1 MAPVAEA
8 NPRAGSRTVFSWKGK
23 CSVMT
28 AKLAVL
34 LGIVQGLTE
43 FLPVSSSGHLVL
55 VQTFFGGSNP
65 EADYMLFDVLLHFGT
80 LVSVFIAFW
89 GDIRELI
96 IEFFGWVGSGFK
108 LEGHAYRRFIVMVLI
123 TIVPMFPVLLIKDQL
138 DALFSNTMF
147 VGCALLVTA
156 VVLLLSERAP
166 RLHKD
171 ASNASW
177 LDALL
182 VGCAQ
187 AVAVV
192 PGISRSGSTICA
204 GLFRGFSRD
213 FAVRFAFIMSLPVV
227 FGANLLEVGDA
238 LAQAESTG
246 IPLHL
251 YAIGIFASM
260 VSGLL
265 AIRLI
270 RLVTNKGHFRPF
282 VIYCGLVGVLS
293 IVATL
298 AQSLAA
304 GA

>member
-1 MAPVAEA
+1 
-8 NPRAGSRTVFSWKGK
+8 
-23 CSVMT
+23 MT
-28 AKLAVL
+28 AWLAIL
-34 LGIVQGLTE
+34 LGVVQGLTE

-55 VQTFFGGSNP
+55 VQSFFGGSDV

-89 GDIRELI
+89 GDIRELLV
-96 IEFFGWVGSGFK
+96 EFFGWVRSGFR
-108 LEGHAYRRFIVMVLI
+108 LEGRPYRRFIVMVLI
-123 TIVPMFPVLLIKDQL
+123 TIIPMFPVLLIKDKL
-138 DALFSNTMF
+138 ETLFSNTTF
-147 VGCALLVTA
+147 VGVALLVTA
-156 VVLLLSERAP
+156 LVLLLSERAP
-166 RLHKD
+166 RLRKD

-177 LDALL
+177 LDAFL

-204 GLFRGFSRD
+204 GLFCGFSRD

-238 LAQAESTG
+238 LQQAELAG
-246 IPLHL
+246 VPIHL
-251 YAIGIFASM
+251 YLLGIVFSM

-270 RLVTNKGHFRPF
+270 RLVTTRGHFRPF
-282 VIYCGLVGVLS
+282 VIYCTLVGV
-293 IVATL
+293 ITL
-298 AQSLAA
+298 IASLIQHFRAA
-304 GA
+304 

>member
-1 MAPVAEA
+1 
-8 NPRAGSRTVFSWKGK
+8 
-23 CSVMT
+23 MT

-156 VVLLLSERAP
+156 FVLLLSERAP

-171 ASNASW
+171 AANASW

-265 AIRLI
+265 AIRMI

>member
-1 MAPVAEA
+1 
-8 NPRAGSRTVFSWKGK
+8 
-23 CSVMT
+23 MT
-28 AKLAVL
+28 IWLAIL
-34 LGIVQGLTE
+34 LGVVQGLTE

-55 VQTFFGGSNP
+55 IQTFFGGSNP

-89 GDIRELI
+89 GDIRSLLA
-96 IEFFGWVGSGFK
+96 EFFGWIRDGFK
-108 LEGHAYRRFIVMVLI
+108 LRNRPYRRFIVMVLI
-123 TIVPMFPVLLIKDQL
+123 TIIPMFPVLLVKDQL

-156 VVLLLSERAP
+156 VVLMLSERAP
-166 RLHKD
+166 RKRRD
-171 ASNASW
+171 ASNATW
-177 LDALL
+177 LDAFL

-227 FGANLLEVGDA
+227 FGANLLEIGDA
-238 LAQAESTG
+238 VAQAESTG
-246 IPLHL
+246 IPVSM
-251 YAIGIFASM
+251 YIIGVAAAMI
-260 VSGLL
+260 SGLL

-282 VIYCGLVGVLS
+282 VVYCGLVGVLS
-293 IVATL
+293 IIASIITHFR
-298 AQSLAA
+298 AA
-304 GA
+304 

>member
-1 MAPVAEA
+1 
-8 NPRAGSRTVFSWKGK
+8 
-23 CSVMT
+23 MT

-123 TIVPMFPVLLIKDQL
+123 TIVPMFPVLLIKDKL

-156 VVLLLSERAP
+156 FVLLLSERAP

-238 LAQAESTG
+238 LAQAKSTG

>member
-1 MAPVAEA
+1 MSI
-8 NPRAGSRTVFSWKGK
+8 G
-23 CSVMT
+23 
-28 AKLAVL
+28 LAVL
-34 LGIVQGLTE
+34 LGLVQGLTE

-80 LVSVFIAFW
+80 LLSVFIAFW
-89 GDIRELI
+89 KDVRELL
-96 IEFFGWVGSGFK
+96 IEFVGWIRDGLRLK
-108 LEGHAYRRFIVMVLI
+108 KRPYRRFIVMVLI
-123 TIVPMFPVLLIKDQL
+123 TIVPMLPVLLVKDKL
-138 DALFSNTMF
+138 DALFSNTLF

-156 VVLLLSERAP
+156 AVLLLSERAP
-166 RLHKD
+166 RLRKD

-177 LDALL
+177 LDAFL

-204 GLFRGFSRD
+204 GLFCGFSRD

-238 LAQAESTG
+238 VAQAESTG

-251 YAIGIFASM
+251 YAIGVAVSM
-260 VSGLL
+260 ISGLL

-282 VIYCGLVGVLS
+282 VIYCALIGVLAIAGS
-293 IVATL
+293 VV
-298 AQSLAA
+298 QHFRAA
-304 GA
+304 

>member
-1 MAPVAEA
+1 
-8 NPRAGSRTVFSWKGK
+8 
-23 CSVMT
+23 MT

-55 VQTFFGGSNP
+55 VQTFLGGSNP

-96 IEFFGWVGSGFK
+96 IEFFGWVSSGFK

-123 TIVPMFPVLLIKDQL
+123 TIVPMFPVLLVKDQL

-171 ASNASW
+171 AANASW

>member
-1 MAPVAEA
+1 
-8 NPRAGSRTVFSWKGK
+8 
-23 CSVMT
+23 MT

-156 VVLLLSERAP
+156 FVLLLSERAP

-171 ASNASW
+171 AANASW

-293 IVATL
+293 IVATF

>member
-1 MAPVAEA
+1 
-8 NPRAGSRTVFSWKGK
+8 
-23 CSVMT
+23 MT
-28 AKLAVL
+28 AGLAIL
-34 LGIVQGLTE
+34 LGLVQGLTE

-55 VQTFFGGSNP
+55 VQTFFGGPDP
-65 EADYMLFDVLLHFGT
+65 ETDYMLFDVLLHFGT
-80 LVSVFIAFW
+80 LVSVFIAFR
-89 GDIRELI
+89 GDIRELL
-96 IEFFGWVGSGFK
+96 IEFFGWVGDGFRLK
-108 LEGHAYRRFIVMVLI
+108 NRPYRRFIVMVLI
-123 TIVPMFPVLLIKDQL
+123 TILPMFPVLLVKDEL
-138 DALFSNTMF
+138 DALFSNTLF
-147 VGCALLVTA
+147 VGFALLVTA

-166 RLHKD
+166 RLRKD
-171 ASNASW
+171 ASNATW

-238 LAQAESTG
+238 LTQAKSTG
-246 IPLHL
+246 IPLYL
-251 YAIGIFASM
+251 YVLGIVVSM

-270 RLVTNKGHFRPF
+270 RLVTGKGHFRPF
-282 VIYCGLVGVLS
+282 VIYCGLVGILS
-293 IVATL
+293 IVASIILHFRTPAL
-298 AQSLAA
+298 
-304 GA
+304 

>member
-1 MAPVAEA
+1 
-8 NPRAGSRTVFSWKGK
+8 
-23 CSVMT
+23 MT

-123 TIVPMFPVLLIKDQL
+123 TIVPMFPVLLIKDKL

-156 VVLLLSERAP
+156 FVLLLSERAP

-171 ASNASW
+171 AANASW

>member
-1 MAPVAEA
+1 
-8 NPRAGSRTVFSWKGK
+8 
-23 CSVMT
+23 MT
-28 AKLAVL
+28 IWLAIL
-34 LGIVQGLTE
+34 LGVVQGLTE

-55 VQTFFGGSNP
+55 IQTFFGGSNP

-89 GDIRELI
+89 GDIRELLT
-96 IEFFGWVGSGFK
+96 EFIGWIRDGFR
-108 LEGHAYRRFIVMVLI
+108 LRNRPYRRFIVMVLI
-123 TIVPMFPVLLIKDQL
+123 TIIPMFPVLLVKDQL

-147 VGCALLVTA
+147 VGFALLVTA
-156 VVLLLSERAP
+156 VVLMLSERAP
-166 RLHKD
+166 RKRKD
-171 ASNASW
+171 ASNATW
-177 LDALL
+177 LDAFL

-227 FGANLLEVGDA
+227 FGANLLEVSDA
-238 LAQAESTG
+238 VAQAESTG
-246 IPLHL
+246 IPVGMYILGV
-251 YAIGIFASM
+251 AVAM

-282 VIYCGLVGVLS
+282 VVYCGLVGVLS
-293 IVATL
+293 VIASVIMHFR
-298 AQSLAA
+298 AA
-304 GA
+304 

>member
-1 MAPVAEA
+1 
-8 NPRAGSRTVFSWKGK
+8 
-23 CSVMT
+23 MT

-123 TIVPMFPVLLIKDQL
+123 TIVPMFPVLLIKDKL

-156 VVLLLSERAP
+156 FVLLLSERAP

>member
-1 MAPVAEA
+1 
-8 NPRAGSRTVFSWKGK
+8 
-23 CSVMT
+23 MT

-123 TIVPMFPVLLIKDQL
+123 TIVPMFPVLLVKDQL

-156 VVLLLSERAP
+156 FVLLLSERAP

-171 ASNASW
+171 AANASW

-238 LAQAESTG
+238 LAQAKSTG

>member
-1 MAPVAEA
+1 
-8 NPRAGSRTVFSWKGK
+8 
-23 CSVMT
+23 MT

-156 VVLLLSERAP
+156 FVLLLSERAP

-171 ASNASW
+171 AANASW

-251 YAIGIFASM
+251 YVIGIFASM

>member
-1 MAPVAEA
+1 
-8 NPRAGSRTVFSWKGK
+8 
-23 CSVMT
+23 MT
-28 AKLAVL
+28 IWLAIL
-34 LGIVQGLTE
+34 LGVVQGLTE

-55 VQTFFGGSNP
+55 IQTFFGGSNP

-89 GDIRELI
+89 GDIRELF
-96 IEFFGWVGSGFK
+96 IEFFGWAGDGFK
-108 LEGHAYRRFIVMVLI
+108 LRNRPYRRFIVMVLI
-123 TIVPMFPVLLIKDQL
+123 TIIPMFPVLLVKDRL
-138 DALFSNTMF
+138 DALFSNTLF

-156 VVLLLSERAP
+156 IVLMLSERAP
-166 RLHKD
+166 KKRKD
-171 ASNASW
+171 ASNATW
-177 LDALL
+177 LDAFL

-227 FGANLLEVGDA
+227 FGANLLEIGDA
-238 LAQAESTG
+238 VAQAESTG
-246 IPLHL
+246 IPVSM
-251 YAIGIFASM
+251 YIIGVAVAM
-260 VSGLL
+260 LSGLL

-282 VIYCGLVGVLS
+282 VVYCGLVGVLS
-293 IVATL
+293 IIASVIMHFR
-298 AQSLAA
+298 AA
-304 GA
+304 

>member
-1 MAPVAEA
+1 
-8 NPRAGSRTVFSWKGK
+8 
-23 CSVMT
+23 MT
-28 AKLAVL
+28 AGLAIL
-34 LGIVQGLTE
+34 LGLVQGLTE

-89 GDIRELI
+89 DDVRELI
-96 IEFFGWVGSGFK
+96 LEFFGWAKDGFK
-108 LEGHAYRRFIVMVLI
+108 LKDRPYRRFIVMVLI
-123 TIVPMFPVLLIKDQL
+123 TIVPMFPVLLVKDKL
-138 DALFSNTMF
+138 DALFSNTLF

-156 VVLLLSERAP
+156 AVLLFSERAP

-171 ASNASW
+171 AANATW

-187 AVAVV
+187 AIAVV

-246 IPLHL
+246 IPIHL
-251 YAIGIFASM
+251 YLLGIVVSM

-270 RLVTNKGHFRPF
+270 RLVTNQGHFRPF
-282 VIYCGLVGVLS
+282 VLYCGVVGVIS
-293 IVATL
+293 IIA
-298 AQSLAA
+298 SLLVK
-304 GA
+304 

>member
-1 MAPVAEA
+1 
-8 NPRAGSRTVFSWKGK
+8 
-23 CSVMT
+23 MT

-123 TIVPMFPVLLIKDQL
+123 TIVPMFPVLLVKDQL

-156 VVLLLSERAP
+156 FVLLLSERAP

-171 ASNASW
+171 AANASW

-293 IVATL
+293 IVSTL

>member
-1 MAPVAEA
+1 
-8 NPRAGSRTVFSWKGK
+8 
-23 CSVMT
+23 MT
-28 AKLAVL
+28 IWLAIL
-34 LGIVQGLTE
+34 LGVVQGLTE

-55 VQTFFGGSNP
+55 IQTFFGGSNP

-89 GDIRELI
+89 GDVRELLV
-96 IEFFGWVGSGFK
+96 EFFGWVRDGFK
-108 LEGHAYRRFIVMVLI
+108 LRNRPYRRFIMMVLI
-123 TIVPMFPVLLIKDQL
+123 TIIPMFPVLLVKDQL

-156 VVLLLSERAP
+156 VVLMLSERAP
-166 RLHKD
+166 RKHKD
-171 ASNASW
+171 AANATW
-177 LDALL
+177 LDAFL

-227 FGANLLEVGDA
+227 FGANLLEIGDA
-238 LAQAESTG
+238 VAQAESTG
-246 IPLHL
+246 IPV
-251 YAIGIFASM
+251 SM
-260 VSGLL
+260 YILGVVVAMISGLL

-282 VIYCGLVGVLS
+282 VVYCGLVGVLS
-293 IVATL
+293 IIA
-298 AQSLAA
+298 SIIMHFRAA
-304 GA
+304 

>member
-1 MAPVAEA
+1 
-8 NPRAGSRTVFSWKGK
+8 
-23 CSVMT
+23 MT
-28 AKLAVL
+28 IWLAIL
-34 LGIVQGLTE
+34 LGVVQGLTE

-55 VQTFFGGSNP
+55 IQTFFGGSNP

-89 GDIRELI
+89 GDIRELF
-96 IEFFGWVGSGFK
+96 IEFFGWIRDGFQ
-108 LEGHAYRRFIVMVLI
+108 LRNRPYRRFIVMVLI
-123 TIVPMFPVLLIKDQL
+123 TIIPMFPVLLVKDRL

-156 VVLLLSERAP
+156 VVLMLSERAP
-166 RLHKD
+166 RKRKD
-171 ASNASW
+171 AANATW
-177 LDALL
+177 LDAFL

-227 FGANLLEVGDA
+227 FGANLLEIGDA
-238 LAQAESTG
+238 VAQAESTG
-246 IPLHL
+246 IPISM
-251 YAIGIFASM
+251 YIIGVVVAMI
-260 VSGLL
+260 SGLL

-282 VIYCGLVGVLS
+282 VVYCGLVGVLS
-293 IVATL
+293 IIASVIMHFR
-298 AQSLAA
+298 AA
-304 GA
+304 

>member
-1 MAPVAEA
+1 M
-8 NPRAGSRTVFSWKGK
+8 TVG
-23 CSVMT
+23 
-28 AKLAVL
+28 LAIL
-34 LGIVQGLTE
+34 LGLVQGLTE

-89 GDIRELI
+89 GDIRELFV
-96 IEFFGWVGSGFK
+96 EFFGWVRDGFQ
-108 LEGHAYRRFIVMVLI
+108 LRNRPYRRFIVMVLI
-123 TIVPMFPVLLIKDQL
+123 TILPMFPVLLVKDKL
-138 DALFSNTMF
+138 EELFSNTLF

-156 VVLLLSERAP
+156 LVLLLSERAP

-171 ASNASW
+171 AGSANW
-177 LDALL
+177 LDAFL

-227 FGANLLEVGDA
+227 FGANLLEVSDA
-238 LAQAESTG
+238 IAQAEVSSG
-246 IPLHL
+246 IPIYL
-251 YAIGIFASM
+251 YILGIAVAM

-282 VIYCGLVGVLS
+282 VVYCGLVGIVSIIAS
-293 IVATL
+293 IVVRI
-298 AQSLAA
+298 QAA
-304 GA
+304 

>member
-1 MAPVAEA
+1 
-8 NPRAGSRTVFSWKGK
+8 
-23 CSVMT
+23 MT
-28 AKLAVL
+28 AGLAIL
-34 LGIVQGLTE
+34 LGLVQGLTE

-89 GDIRELI
+89 DDVRELI
-96 IEFFGWVGSGFK
+96 LEFFGWAKDGFK
-108 LEGHAYRRFIVMVLI
+108 LKNRPYRRFIVMVLI
-123 TIVPMFPVLLIKDQL
+123 TIVPMFPVLLVKDKL
-138 DALFSNTMF
+138 DALFSNTLF

-156 VVLLLSERAP
+156 AVLLLSERAP

-171 ASNASW
+171 AANATW

-187 AVAVV
+187 AIAVV

-246 IPLHL
+246 IPIHL
-251 YAIGIFASM
+251 YLLGIVVSM

-282 VIYCGLVGVLS
+282 VLYCGVVGVIS
-293 IVATL
+293 IIA
-298 AQSLAA
+298 SLLVK
-304 GA
+304 

>member
-1 MAPVAEA
+1 
-8 NPRAGSRTVFSWKGK
+8 
-23 CSVMT
+23 MT

>member
-1 MAPVAEA
+1 
-8 NPRAGSRTVFSWKGK
+8 
-23 CSVMT
+23 MT
-28 AKLAVL
+28 IWLAIL
-34 LGIVQGLTE
+34 LGVVQGLTE

-55 VQTFFGGSNP
+55 IQTFFGGSNP

-89 GDIRELI
+89 GDVRELLV
-96 IEFFGWVGSGFK
+96 EFFGWVQDGFK
-108 LEGHAYRRFIVMVLI
+108 LRNRPYRRFIVMVLI
-123 TIVPMFPVLLIKDQL
+123 TIIPMFPVLLVKDRL

-156 VVLLLSERAP
+156 VVLMLSERAP
-166 RLHKD
+166 RKHKD
-171 ASNASW
+171 AANATW
-177 LDALL
+177 LDAFL

-227 FGANLLEVGDA
+227 FGANLLEIGDA
-238 LAQAESTG
+238 VAQAESTG
-246 IPLHL
+246 IPV
-251 YAIGIFASM
+251 SM
-260 VSGLL
+260 YILGVVVAMISGLL

-282 VIYCGLVGVLS
+282 VVYCGLVGVLS
-293 IVATL
+293 IIA
-298 AQSLAA
+298 SIIMHFRAA
-304 GA
+304 

>member
-1 MAPVAEA
+1 
-8 NPRAGSRTVFSWKGK
+8 
-23 CSVMT
+23 MT

-96 IEFFGWVGSGFK
+96 IEFFGWVSSGFK
-108 LEGHAYRRFIVMVLI
+108 LEDHAYRRFIVMVLI
-123 TIVPMFPVLLIKDQL
+123 TIVPMFPVLLVKDQL

-171 ASNASW
+171 AANASW

>member
-1 MAPVAEA
+1 
-8 NPRAGSRTVFSWKGK
+8 
-23 CSVMT
+23 MT
-28 AKLAVL
+28 IWLAIL
-34 LGIVQGLTE
+34 LGVVQGLTE

-55 VQTFFGGSNP
+55 IQTFFGGSNP

-89 GDIRELI
+89 GDVRELLV
-96 IEFFGWVGSGFK
+96 EFFGWVRDGFK
-108 LEGHAYRRFIVMVLI
+108 LRNRPYRRFIMMVLI
-123 TIVPMFPVLLIKDQL
+123 TIIPMFPVLLVKDQL

-156 VVLLLSERAP
+156 VVLML
-166 RLHKD
+166 KD
-171 ASNASW
+171 AANATW
-177 LDALL
+177 LDAFL

-227 FGANLLEVGDA
+227 FGANLLEIGDA
-238 LAQAESTG
+238 VAQAESTG
-246 IPLHL
+246 IPV
-251 YAIGIFASM
+251 SM
-260 VSGLL
+260 YILGVVVAMISGLL

-282 VIYCGLVGVLS
+282 VVYCGLVGVLS
-293 IVATL
+293 IIA
-298 AQSLAA
+298 SIIMHFRAA
-304 GA
+304 

>member
-1 MAPVAEA
+1 
-8 NPRAGSRTVFSWKGK
+8 
-23 CSVMT
+23 MT
-28 AKLAVL
+28 TWLAIL
-34 LGIVQGLTE
+34 LGFVQGLTE

-55 VQTFFGGSNP
+55 VQTFFGGANP

-89 GDIRELI
+89 GDIRQLLV
-96 IEFFGWVGSGFK
+96 EFVGWVRDGFK
-108 LEGHAYRRFIVMVLI
+108 LKNRPYRRFILMVLI
-123 TIVPMFPVLLIKDQL
+123 TIVPMFPVLLVKDKL
-138 DALFSNTMF
+138 DALFSNTLF

-166 RLHKD
+166 RLRKD
-171 ASNASW
+171 ASSATW
-177 LDALL
+177 LDAFL

-204 GLFRGFSRD
+204 GLFCGFSRD

-238 LAQAESTG
+238 VAQAKSTG
-246 IPLHL
+246 IPIHL
-251 YAIGIFASM
+251 YIIGVVVAMI
-260 VSGLL
+260 SGLL

-270 RLVTNKGHFRPF
+270 RLITNKGHFRPF
-282 VIYCGLVGVLS
+282 VIYCGLVGILS
-293 IVATL
+293 IIASIIL
-298 AQSLAA
+298 HFRAA
-304 GA
+304 

>member
-1 MAPVAEA
+1 
-8 NPRAGSRTVFSWKGK
+8 
-23 CSVMT
+23 MT
-28 AKLAVL
+28 AGLAIL
-34 LGIVQGLTE
+34 LGLVQGLTE

-55 VQTFFGGSNP
+55 VQTFFGGSDP

-80 LVSVFIAFW
+80 LLSVFIAFW
-89 GDIRELI
+89 GDIRELLV
-96 IEFFGWVGSGFK
+96 EFFGWVRDGFQLK
-108 LEGHAYRRFIVMVLI
+108 NRPYRRFIVMVLL
-123 TIVPMFPVLLIKDQL
+123 TIVPMFPVLLIKDRL
-138 DALFSNTMF
+138 DALFSNTLF

-156 VVLLLSERAP
+156 LVLLLSERAP

-171 ASNASW
+171 AGNATW

-227 FGANLLEVGDA
+227 FGANLLEVSDA
-238 LAQAESTG
+238 VAQAQSTG
-246 IPLHL
+246 IPIGL
-251 YAIGIFASM
+251 YALGIGVSM

-282 VIYCGLVGVLS
+282 VIYCGLVGVIS
-293 IVATL
+293 VIATVVQRF
-298 AQSLAA
+298 AQ
-304 GA
+304 

>member
-1 MAPVAEA
+1 
-8 NPRAGSRTVFSWKGK
+8 
-23 CSVMT
+23 MT

-156 VVLLLSERAP
+156 FVLLLSERAP

-171 ASNASW
+171 AANASW

>member
-1 MAPVAEA
+1 
-8 NPRAGSRTVFSWKGK
+8 
-23 CSVMT
+23 MT
-28 AKLAVL
+28 AGLAIL
-34 LGIVQGLTE
+34 LGLVQGLTE

-80 LVSVFIAFW
+80 LLSVFIAFW
-89 GDIRELI
+89 GDIRELL
-96 IEFFGWVGSGFK
+96 IEFFGWVRDGFR
-108 LEGHAYRRFIVMVLI
+108 LENRPYRRFIVMVLI
-123 TIVPMFPVLLIKDQL
+123 TIVPMFPVLLLKDKL
-138 DALFSNTMF
+138 DALFSNTLF

-166 RLHKD
+166 RLRKD
-171 ASNASW
+171 AANATW
-177 LDALL
+177 LDAFLI
-182 VGCAQ
+182 GCAQ

-246 IPLHL
+246 IPIPMYLL
-251 YAIGIFASM
+251 GVVVSL

-265 AIRLI
+265 AIQIGRAH
-270 RLVTNKGHFRPF
+270 V
-282 VIYCGLVGVLS
+282 
-293 IVATL
+293 
-298 AQSLAA
+298 
-304 GA
+304 

>member
-1 MAPVAEA
+1 
-8 NPRAGSRTVFSWKGK
+8 
-23 CSVMT
+23 MT
-28 AKLAVL
+28 IWLAIL
-34 LGIVQGLTE
+34 LGVVQGLTE

-55 VQTFFGGSNP
+55 IQTFFGGSNP

-89 GDIRELI
+89 GDIRSLLA
-96 IEFFGWVGSGFK
+96 EFFGWIRDGFK
-108 LEGHAYRRFIVMVLI
+108 LRNRPYRRFIVMVLI
-123 TIVPMFPVLLIKDQL
+123 TIIPMFPVLLVKDQL

-156 VVLLLSERAP
+156 VVLMLSERAP
-166 RLHKD
+166 RRRRD
-171 ASNASW
+171 ASNATW
-177 LDALL
+177 LDAFL

-227 FGANLLEVGDA
+227 FGANLLEIGDA
-238 LAQAESTG
+238 VAQAESTG
-246 IPLHL
+246 IPVSM
-251 YAIGIFASM
+251 YIIGVAAAMI
-260 VSGLL
+260 SGLL

-282 VIYCGLVGVLS
+282 VVYCGLVGVLS
-293 IVATL
+293 IIA
-298 AQSLAA
+298 SIIMHFRAA
-304 GA
+304 

>member
-1 MAPVAEA
+1 
-8 NPRAGSRTVFSWKGK
+8 
-23 CSVMT
+23 MT
-28 AKLAVL
+28 IWLAIL
-34 LGIVQGLTE
+34 LGVVQGLTE

-55 VQTFFGGSNP
+55 IQTFFGGSNP

-89 GDIRELI
+89 GDIRSLLA
-96 IEFFGWVGSGFK
+96 EFFGWIRDGFK
-108 LEGHAYRRFIVMVLI
+108 LRNRPYRRFIVMVLI
-123 TIVPMFPVLLIKDQL
+123 TIIPMFPVLLVKDQL

-156 VVLLLSERAP
+156 VVLMLSERAP
-166 RLHKD
+166 RKRRD
-171 ASNASW
+171 ASNATW
-177 LDALL
+177 LDAFL

-227 FGANLLEVGDA
+227 FGANLLEIGDA
-238 LAQAESTG
+238 VAQAESTG
-246 IPLHL
+246 IPVSM
-251 YAIGIFASM
+251 YIIGVATAMI
-260 VSGLL
+260 SGLL

-282 VIYCGLVGVLS
+282 VVYCGLVGVLS
-293 IVATL
+293 IIA
-298 AQSLAA
+298 SIIMHFRAA
-304 GA
+304 

>member
-1 MAPVAEA
+1 
-8 NPRAGSRTVFSWKGK
+8 
-23 CSVMT
+23 MT

-123 TIVPMFPVLLIKDQL
+123 TIVPMFPVLLVKDQL

-156 VVLLLSERAP
+156 FVLLLSERAP

-171 ASNASW
+171 AANASW

>member
-1 MAPVAEA
+1 
-8 NPRAGSRTVFSWKGK
+8 
-23 CSVMT
+23 MT

-123 TIVPMFPVLLIKDQL
+123 TIVPMFPVLLVKDQL

-156 VVLLLSERAP
+156 FVLLLSERAP

>member
-1 MAPVAEA
+1 
-8 NPRAGSRTVFSWKGK
+8 
-23 CSVMT
+23 MT
-28 AKLAVL
+28 IWLAIL
-34 LGIVQGLTE
+34 LGLVQGLTE

-55 VQTFFGGSNP
+55 IQTFFGGSNP

-89 GDIRELI
+89 GDIRELL
-96 IEFFGWVGSGFK
+96 IEFFGWVRDGFQ
-108 LEGHAYRRFIVMVLI
+108 LRNRPYRRFIVMVLI
-123 TIVPMFPVLLIKDQL
+123 TIIPMFPVLLVKDQL
-138 DALFSNTMF
+138 DALFSNTLF

-156 VVLLLSERAP
+156 VVLVLSERAP
-166 RLHKD
+166 RKRKD
-171 ASNASW
+171 AANATW
-177 LDALL
+177 LDAFL

-187 AVAVV
+187 AIAVV

-227 FGANLLEVGDA
+227 FGANLLEISDA
-238 LAQAESTG
+238 VAQAESTG
-246 IPLHL
+246 IPISM
-251 YAIGIFASM
+251 YIIGVVVAM

-282 VIYCGLVGVLS
+282 VVYCGLVGVLS
-293 IVATL
+293 IIA
-298 AQSLAA
+298 SIIMHFRAA
-304 GA
+304 

>member
-1 MAPVAEA
+1 
-8 NPRAGSRTVFSWKGK
+8 
-23 CSVMT
+23 MT
-28 AKLAVL
+28 IWLAIL
-34 LGIVQGLTE
+34 LGVVQGLTE

-55 VQTFFGGSNP
+55 IQTFFGGSNP

-89 GDIRELI
+89 GDVRSLLA
-96 IEFFGWVGSGFK
+96 EFFGWIRDGFK
-108 LEGHAYRRFIVMVLI
+108 LRNRPYRRFIVMVLI
-123 TIVPMFPVLLIKDQL
+123 TIIPMFPVLLVKDQL

-156 VVLLLSERAP
+156 VVLMLSERAP
-166 RLHKD
+166 RKRRD
-171 ASNASW
+171 ASNATW
-177 LDALL
+177 LDAFL

-227 FGANLLEVGDA
+227 FGANLLEIGDA
-238 LAQAESTG
+238 VAQAESTG
-246 IPLHL
+246 IPVSM
-251 YAIGIFASM
+251 YIIGVAAAMI
-260 VSGLL
+260 SGLL

-282 VIYCGLVGVLS
+282 VVYCGLVGVLS
-293 IVATL
+293 IIA
-298 AQSLAA
+298 SIIMHFRAA
-304 GA
+304 

>member
-1 MAPVAEA
+1 
-8 NPRAGSRTVFSWKGK
+8 
-23 CSVMT
+23 MT
-28 AKLAVL
+28 IWLAIL
-34 LGIVQGLTE
+34 LGVVQGLTE

-55 VQTFFGGSNP
+55 IQTFFGGSNP

-89 GDIRELI
+89 GDIRSLLA
-96 IEFFGWVGSGFK
+96 EFFGWIRDGFK
-108 LEGHAYRRFIVMVLI
+108 LRNRPYRRFIVMVLI
-123 TIVPMFPVLLIKDQL
+123 TIIPMFPVLLVKDQL

-156 VVLLLSERAP
+156 VVLMLSERAP
-166 RLHKD
+166 RKRRD
-171 ASNASW
+171 ASNATW
-177 LDALL
+177 LDAFL

-227 FGANLLEVGDA
+227 FGANLLEIGDA
-238 LAQAESTG
+238 VAQAESTG
-246 IPLHL
+246 IPVSM
-251 YAIGIFASM
+251 YIIGVAAAMI
-260 VSGLL
+260 SGLL

-282 VIYCGLVGVLS
+282 VVYCGLVGVLS
-293 IVATL
+293 IIA
-298 AQSLAA
+298 SIIMHFRAA
-304 GA
+304 